1 MLTQITPNLYIE
13 LDGLRFVRFAKSDTQ
28 AKLIFTDSSPVQQID
43 LFNDEVVEFKRFL
56 ENRATVAQ
64 RSKPRP
70 SDGTGYITTTD
81 EALPKLP
88 KPPKVKVSKYG
99 QD

>member
-13 LDGLRFVRFAKSDTQ
+13 LDGLRFVRFAKNDTQ

-56 ENRATVAQ
+56 ENRATATQ
-64 RSKPRP
+64 RSKPQP
-70 SDGTGYITTTD
+70 TVSQYGSVDK
-81 EALPKLP
+81 ALPKLP
-88 KPPKVKVSKYG
+88 KPPKVEVSKYG
-99 QD
+99 EN